1 MRFTIDPNT
10 SDLDLPAHEIISECD
25 MEFPRI
31 DERVSMRPHR
41 HSFFDMMD
49 PKLGT
54 DFAAIGS
61 VLGGGHPL
69 YNALGHLNHETGKL
83 DVYFPGKTHM
93 VQEPV
98 FVPRSEDSPEGD
110 GYTIVLVNNYATMSS
125 ELHIV
130 DTSDFS
136 VSRAVVKLNIR
147 LRAGLHGN
155 WVDGKELSG

>member
-1 MRFTIDPNT
+1 
-10 SDLDLPAHEIISECD
+10 

-54 DFAAIGS
+54 DFAAIAP

-83 DVYFPGKTHM
+83 DMYFPGKTHM

-110 GYTIVLVNNYATMSS
+110 GYTIV
-125 ELHIV
+125 
-130 DTSDFS
+130 
-136 VSRAVVKLNIR
+136 
-147 LRAGLHGN
+147 
-155 WVDGKELSG
+155 

>member
-1 MRFTIDPNT
+1 
-10 SDLDLPAHEIISECD
+10 

-54 DFAAIGS
+54 DFAAIAP

-136 VSRAVVKLNIR
+136 VPRAVVTLNIR